1 MKGNNI
7 MAKIILFDGTSTA
20 MWTKRDGSPVAWT
33 IEDGVLTVSRDVGE
47 FTSDIVSTVKY
58 GDAHIHVEW
67 REPDMPEAKGQE
79 KGNSGVYIHG
89 AYELQVLD
97 SYGIENPGLGDC
109 GAIYSVYPP
118 RTNACKPA
126 LEWQTYDIYF
136 RAPRFNE
143 DGTVKE
149 NARAT
154 ILQNGICIQNNI
166 DLYTTTPGGVTEQK
180 LAEGPLLLQD
190 HLNPVSYRNIWI
202 ETL

>member
-1 MKGNNI
+1 
-7 MAKIILFDGTSTA
+7 MAKIILFDGTSTE
-20 MWTKRDGSPVAWT
+20 MWTKRDGSPIAWT
-33 IEDGVLTVSRDVGE
+33 IEDGVLTVGRDPGE

-67 REPDMPEAKGQE
+67 REPDMPDAIGQD

-97 SYGIENPGLGDC
+97 CYGLGKLADNEC

-118 RTNACKPA
+118 LTNACKPA
-126 LEWQTYDIYF
+126 MEWQTYDIYF

-143 DGTVKE
+143 DGSVKE

-190 HLNPVSYRNIWI
+190 HLNPVSFRNIWI